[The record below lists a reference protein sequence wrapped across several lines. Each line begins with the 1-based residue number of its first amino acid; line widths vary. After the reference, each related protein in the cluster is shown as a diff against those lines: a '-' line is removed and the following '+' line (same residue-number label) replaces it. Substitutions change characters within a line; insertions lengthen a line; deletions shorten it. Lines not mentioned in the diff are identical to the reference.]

1 MGNYYSYM
9 RISTAKER
17 QKQKFNRQE
26 SSINRYCKENNV
38 SLLLTFKDDCSGKDF
53 DRPEWQKLM
62 KIVQPGDTIIF
73 KDISRFSRLEPEEAY
88 QEYMKLL
95 DANIELIF
103 IDNFA
108 ICTDYIKNLLTV
120 AKQQDLL
127 ARISMEYIVKL
138 LLLVELQRTNKEREI
153 TIKRIKDGI
162 AASSKRSGRPKGTLD
177 KMTPELH
184 TAIEEYLKDRTIKQV
199 DLIQKF
205 GLSRATMIKYIKA
218 VKEET
223 L

>member
-26 SSINRYCKENNV
+26 SSINRYCKENNI

-62 KIVQPGDTIIF
+62 KIVQSGDTIIF
-73 KDISRFSRLEPEEAY
+73 KDISRFSRLEPEDAY

-127 ARISMEYIVKL
+127 ARVSMEYIVKL
-138 LLLVELQRTNKEREI
+138 LLLVELQRTAKEREI

-162 AASSKRSGRPKGTLD
+162 AASSKKSGRKMGSLD
-177 KMTPELH
+177 KLTPELQQ
-184 TAIEEYLKDRTIKQV
+184 AIKEYLKDRTIRQA
-199 DLIQKF
+199 DLTKKF
-205 GLSRATMIKYIKA
+205 HISRKTLYKYIQI
-218 VKEET
+218 VKEKN
-223 L
+223 

>member
-26 SSINRYCKENNV
+26 SSINRYCKENNI

-62 KIVQPGDTIIF
+62 KIVQSGDTIIF

-127 ARISMEYIVKL
+127 ARVSMEYIVKL
-138 LLLVELQRTNKEREI
+138 LLLVELQRTAKEREI

-162 AASSKRSGRPKGTLD
+162 AASSKKSGRKMGSLD
-177 KMTPELH
+177 KLTPELQQ
-184 TAIEEYLKDRTIKQV
+184 AIKEYLKDRTIRQA
-199 DLIQKF
+199 DLTKKF
-205 GLSRATMIKYIKA
+205 QISRKTLYKYIQI
-218 VKEET
+218 VKEKN
-223 L
+223 

>member
-26 SSINRYCKENNV
+26 SSINRYCKENNI

-62 KIVQPGDTIIF
+62 KIVQSGDTIIF
-73 KDISRFSRLEPEEAY
+73 KDISRFSRLEPEDAY

-127 ARISMEYIVKL
+127 ARVSMEYIVKL
-138 LLLVELQRTNKEREI
+138 LLLVELQRTAKEREI

-162 AASSKRSGRPKGTLD
+162 AASSKKSGRKMGSLD
-177 KMTPELH
+177 KLTPELQQ
-184 TAIEEYLKDRTIKQV
+184 AIKEYLKDRTIRQA
-199 DLIQKF
+199 DLTKKF
-205 GLSRATMIKYIKA
+205 QISRKTLYKYIQI
-218 VKEET
+218 VKEKN
-223 L
+223 